1 MGYFTCENVTKL
13 FGGLKALNNVS
24 FEVEKGE
31 IFALIGPNGAGKSTV
46 FNCLNRFYNVDSGR
60 FIFKDKDITH
70 LAPHQIALHG
80 IARTFQNI
88 ELFKKMTL
96 IDNLLLARHI
106 RRKSNIF
113 SEMCFLPSLQKQEI
127 ASREKAEEIIDFLD
141 LQHYRDQLVE
151 NLPYGIQKIIE
162 LGRALTMEP
171 EIILL
176 DEPTSGMNVE
186 ESQDLTFWITDIKE
200 QWGITLIVVE
210 HNMKFVR
217 ELADKV
223 MVLSFGEVIA
233 QGKTSDVLNNP
244 EVINAYLGDKNAAL
258 KG

>member
-46 FNCLNRFYNVDSGR
+46 LNCLNRFYNVDSGR

-70 LAPHQIALHG
+70 LAPHQIALNG

-96 IDNLLLARHI
+96 IDNLLPARHI

-113 SEMCFLPSLQKQEI
+113 SEMCFLPLAPEAGRSPAGKKRKRL
-127 ASREKAEEIIDFLD
+127 STFLICND
-141 LQHYRDQLVE
+141 YRDQLVE

-186 ESQDLTFWITDIKE
+186 ESQDLTFWITDIKRTV
-200 QWGITLIVVE
+200 GHHPDCSRT
-210 HNMKFVR
+210 
-217 ELADKV
+217 
-223 MVLSFGEVIA
+223 
-233 QGKTSDVLNNP
+233 
-244 EVINAYLGDKNAAL
+244 
-258 KG
+258 

>member
-1 MGYFTCENVTKL
+1 MGYFACKQVTKS
-13 FGGLKALNNVS
+13 FGGLNALNHVS

-31 IFALIGPNGAGKSTV
+31 IFAIIGPNGAGKSTI
-46 FNCLNRFYNVDSGR
+46 FNCISRFYNVDGGQ
-60 FIFKDKDITH
+60 ILFKGKDITKS
-70 LAPHQIALHG
+70 APSRIAKHG

-96 IDNLLLARHI
+96 IENLLLARHI
-106 RRKSNIF
+106 SRRSNIWA
-113 SEMCFLPSLQKQEI
+113 EMCFLPSVQKQEI
-127 ASREKAEEIIDFLD
+127 KSREKAEEIIDFLD

-151 NLPYGIQKIIE
+151 SLPYGVQKTIE
-162 LGRALTMEP
+162 LGRALAMDP

-186 ESQDLTFWITDIKE
+186 ESQDLTFWVTDIKE
-200 QWGITLIVVE
+200 EWGITIIVVE

-217 ELADKV
+217 ELADRTL
-223 MVLSFGEVIA
+223 VLSFGEVIA
-233 QGKTSDVLNNP
+233 QGKTSEVLNDP
-244 EVINAYLGDKNAAL
+244 EVITAYLGDKNATL

>member
-1 MGYFTCENVTKL
+1 MKYFSCETVTKS
-13 FGGLKALNNVS
+13 FGGLKALHDVS
-24 FEVEKGE
+24 FEVQKGE
-31 IFALIGPNGAGKSTV
+31 IFAIIGPNGAGKSTI
-46 FNCLNRFYNVDSGR
+46 FNCMNRFYTIDSGR
-60 FIFKDKDITH
+60 FIFKDRDITH
-70 LAPHQIALHG
+70 LASHEIAMHG

-88 ELFKKMTL
+88 ELFKKMTV
-96 IDNLLLARHI
+96 IDNLLLARHT
-106 RRKSNIF
+106 RRKSNIL
-113 SEMCFLPSLQKQEI
+113 SEICFLPSVQKQEI
-127 ASREKAEEIIDFLD
+127 ANREKAEEIIDFLD

-200 QWGITLIVVE
+200 EKGITLIVVE

-217 ELADKV
+217 ELADRT

-233 QGKTSDVLNNP
+233 QGKTGDVLNDP
-244 EVINAYLGDKNAAL
+244 EVINAYLGDKDATL

>member
-1 MGYFTCENVTKL
+1 MGYFICENITKS
-13 FGGLKALNNVS
+13 FGGLKALNKVS
-24 FEVEKGE
+24 FEVNKGE
-31 IFALIGPNGAGKSTV
+31 IFAIIGPNGAGKSTI
-46 FNCLNRFYNVDSGR
+46 FNCMNRFYSIDSGR
-60 FIFKDKDITH
+60 FIFKDIDITH
-70 LAPHQIALHG
+70 LAPHQIALNG

-113 SEMCFLPSLQKQEI
+113 SEMSFLPSVQKQEI

-200 QWGITLIVVE
+200 EWGITIIVVE
-210 HNMKFVR
+210 HNIKFVR
-217 ELADKV
+217 ALADRT
-223 MVLSFGEVIA
+223 MVLSFGQVIA
-233 QGKTSDVLNNP
+233 QGKTSDVLNDP
-244 EVINAYLGDKNAAL
+244 AVIDAYLGDKDASL

>member
-1 MGYFTCENVTKL
+1 MSYFTCENVTKS

-24 FEVEKGE
+24 FEVRHGE
-31 IFALIGPNGAGKSTV
+31 IFAIIGPNGAGKSTI
-46 FNCLNRFYNVDSGR
+46 FNCMNRFYTIDSGR
-60 FIFKDKDITH
+60 FLFKDKDITQ
-70 LAPHQIALHG
+70 LAPHQIAMNG

-88 ELFKKMTL
+88 ELFKKMTV

-106 RRKSNIF
+106 CRKSNIF
-113 SEMCFLPSLQKQEI
+113 SEMCFLPSVQKQEV

-141 LQHYRDQLVE
+141 LQHHRDQLVE
-151 NLPYGIQKIIE
+151 NLPYGVQKIIE

-200 QWGITLIVVE
+200 EKGITLIVVE

-217 ELADKV
+217 ELADRT

-233 QGKTSDVLNNP
+233 QGKTKDVLNDP
-244 EVINAYLGDKNAAL
+244 EVINAYLGDKDATL

>member
-1 MGYFTCENVTKL
+1 MGYFTCEKVTKL
-13 FGGLKALNNVS
+13 FGGLKALNEVS

-31 IFALIGPNGAGKSTV
+31 IFAIIGPNGAGKSTV

-60 FIFKDKDITH
+60 FIFKDKDITN
-70 LAPHQIALHG
+70 LPPHQIALNG

-113 SEMCFLPSLQKQEI
+113 SEMSFLPSVQKQEI
-127 ASREKAEEIIDFLD
+127 GNREKAEEIIDFLD

-186 ESQDLTFWITDIKE
+186 ESQDLTFWVTDIKE

-217 ELADKV
+217 ELADRV

-233 QGKTSDVLNNP
+233 KGKTHDVLNDP

>member
-1 MGYFTCENVTKL
+1 MSYFTCENVTKS

-24 FEVEKGE
+24 FEVGKGE
-31 IFALIGPNGAGKSTV
+31 IFAIIGPNGAGKSTV
-46 FNCLNRFYNVDSGR
+46 FNCINRFYTVDSGR
-60 FIFKDKDITH
+60 FAFKGKEITR
-70 LAPHQIALHG
+70 LAPHQIAMNG

-88 ELFKKMTL
+88 ELFKKMTV

-106 RRKSNIF
+106 LRKSNIF
-113 SEMCFLPSLQKQEI
+113 SEMCFLPSVQKQEM
-127 ASREKAEEIIDFLD
+127 ANREKAEEIIDFLD

-186 ESQDLTFWITDIKE
+186 ESQDLTFWVTDIKE
-200 QWGITLIVVE
+200 EKGITLIVVE

-217 ELADKV
+217 ELADRT

-233 QGKTSDVLNNP
+233 QGKTADVLNDP
-244 EVINAYLGDKNAAL
+244 EVINAYLGDKDATL